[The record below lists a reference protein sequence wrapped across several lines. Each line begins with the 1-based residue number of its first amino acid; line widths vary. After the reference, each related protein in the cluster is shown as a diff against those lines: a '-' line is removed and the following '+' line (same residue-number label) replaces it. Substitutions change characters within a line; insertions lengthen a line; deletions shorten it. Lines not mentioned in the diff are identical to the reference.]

1 MNKFKYLQLI
11 GTITVFSPIILV
23 VLSVLIFGFG
33 TPTTDEPVEQV
44 VEIKKVNTVPIVQ
57 KVEPPVVV
65 KPTPIV
71 VKSPPIIK
79 DTVKTVVGSL
89 DTAK

>member
-33 TPTTDEPVEQV
+33 TSTTEEPVEQV
-44 VEIKKVNTVPIVQ
+44 VEIKKVDTVPIVQ
-57 KVEPPVVV
+57 KVEPVVV

-71 VKSPPIIK
+71 VKSTPIIK
-79 DTVKTVVGSL
+79 DTVKTVVESL

>member
-44 VEIKKVNTVPIVQ
+44 VEIKKVDTVSIAQ
-57 KVEPPVVV
+57 KVEPVVV

-71 VKSPPIIK
+71 VKSPSIIK
-79 DTVKTVVGSL
+79 DTAKTVVGNL

>member
-11 GTITVFSPIILV
+11 GTITVFSPVILV

-44 VEIKKVNTVPIVQ
+44 VEIKKVDTVSIAQ
-57 KVEPPVVV
+57 KVKPVVV

-79 DTVKTVVGSL
+79 DTAKTVVESL

>member
-33 TPTTDEPVEQV
+33 TPTTNEPVPQV
-44 VEIKKVNTVPIVQ
+44 VEIKKVDTVPVVQ
-57 KVEPPVVV
+57 KVEPVVV

-71 VKSPPIIK
+71 VKPSPIIK
-79 DTVKTVVGSL
+79 DTAKPVVESL

>member
-33 TPTTDEPVEQV
+33 TSTTDEPVEQV
-44 VEIKKVNTVPIVQ
+44 VEIKKVDTVSIAQ
-57 KVEPPVVV
+57 KVEPVVV
-65 KPTPIV
+65 KSTPIV
-71 VKSPPIIK
+71 IKSPLIIK
-79 DTVKTVVGSL
+79 DTAKAVVESL

>member
-33 TPTTDEPVEQV
+33 TPSTNKPDVQV
-44 VEIKKVNTVPIVQ
+44 VEIKKVDTVSIAQ
-57 KVEPPVVV
+57 KVEPVVV

-71 VKSPPIIK
+71 VKPSPIVK
-79 DTVKTVVGSL
+79 DTAKPVVESL

>member
-33 TPTTDEPVEQV
+33 TLTTNETDVQV
-44 VEIKKVNTVPIVQ
+44 VEIKKVDTVSVVQ
-57 KVEPPVVV
+57 KVEPVVV

-71 VKSPPIIK
+71 VKPSPIVK
-79 DTVKTVVGSL
+79 DTVKPVVESL

>member
-33 TPTTDEPVEQV
+33 TPTTNETDVQV
-44 VEIKKVNTVPIVQ
+44 VEIKKVDTVSIAQ
-57 KVEPPVVV
+57 KVEPVVV
-65 KPTPIV
+65 KPTPTV
-71 VKSPPIIK
+71 VKPSPIIK
-79 DTVKTVVGSL
+79 DTVKSVVESL

>member
-33 TPTTDEPVEQV
+33 TSTTDEPDVQV
-44 VEIKKVNTVPIVQ
+44 VEIKKVDTVSIVQ
-57 KVEPPVVV
+57 KVEPVVV
-65 KPTPIV
+65 KPTPII
-71 VKSPPIIK
+71 VKSSPIIK
-79 DTVKTVVGSL
+79 DTVKTVVESL

>member
-33 TPTTDEPVEQV
+33 TSTTNEPDAQV
-44 VEIKKVNTVPIVQ
+44 VEIKKVDTISIVQ
-57 KVEPPVVV
+57 KVEPVVV

-71 VKSPPIIK
+71 VKSTLIIK
-79 DTVKTVVGSL
+79 DTTKAVVESL
-89 DTAK
+89 DTVK

>member
-1 MNKFKYLQLI
+1 MNKFKHLQLI

-33 TPTTDEPVEQV
+33 TPSTNEPDTQV
-44 VEIKKVNTVPIVQ
+44 IDIKKVDTVSIVQ
-57 KVEPPVVV
+57 KVEPVVV
-65 KPTPIV
+65 KPIPIV
-71 VKSPPIIK
+71 VKSSPIVK
-79 DTVKTVVGSL
+79 DTAKPVVESL

>member
-11 GTITVFSPIILV
+11 GTTIIFSPIILV

-33 TPTTDEPVEQV
+33 TPSTNEPVEQV
-44 VEIKKVNTVPIVQ
+44 VEIKKVDTVSIAQ
-57 KVEPPVVV
+57 KVEPVVV

-71 VKSPPIIK
+71 VKPSPIVK
-79 DTVKTVVGSL
+79 DTAKPVVESL

>member
-33 TPTTDEPVEQV
+33 TPTTNEPVEQV
-44 VEIKKVNTVPIVQ
+44 VEIKKVDTVSIAQ
-57 KVEPPVVV
+57 KVEPVVV

-71 VKSPPIIK
+71 VKSSLIIK
-79 DTVKTVVGSL
+79 DTAKTVVESL

>member
-33 TPTTDEPVEQV
+33 TPTTNETDVQV
-44 VEIKKVNTVPIVQ
+44 VEIKKVDTVSIAQ
-57 KVEPPVVV
+57 KVEPVVV
-65 KPTPIV
+65 KPTPTV
-71 VKSPPIIK
+71 VKPSPIIK
-79 DTVKTVVGSL
+79 DTVKPVVESL
-89 DTAK
+89 DTTK

>member
-33 TPTTDEPVEQV
+33 TSTTDEPVEQV
-44 VEIKKVNTVPIVQ
+44 VEIKKVDTVSIVQ
-57 KVEPPVVV
+57 KVEPVVV

-79 DTVKTVVGSL
+79 DTVKAVVESL